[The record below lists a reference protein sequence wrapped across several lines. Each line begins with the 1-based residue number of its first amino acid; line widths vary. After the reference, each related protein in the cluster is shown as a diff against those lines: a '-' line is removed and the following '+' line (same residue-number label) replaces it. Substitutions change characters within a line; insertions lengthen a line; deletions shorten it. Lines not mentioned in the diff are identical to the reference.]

1 MPTMPNLVGA
11 QLSGTQTILQAA
23 SVLNPNSIGYFGA
36 WPIAV
41 KWQASALPKGTVTA
55 QSPAPGPVA
64 VNPAISLTV
73 SEFPLGAVY
82 P

>member
-1 MPTMPNLVGA
+1 MPNLVGTE
-11 QLSGTQTILQAA
+11 LSGTQALLQAA
-23 SVLNPNSIGYFGA
+23 AVLNPNSIGYFGT
-36 WPIAV
+36 WPISV
-41 KWQASALPKGTVTA
+41 KWQASASPKGVVTA

-73 SEFPLGAVY
+73 SQFPFGSVY